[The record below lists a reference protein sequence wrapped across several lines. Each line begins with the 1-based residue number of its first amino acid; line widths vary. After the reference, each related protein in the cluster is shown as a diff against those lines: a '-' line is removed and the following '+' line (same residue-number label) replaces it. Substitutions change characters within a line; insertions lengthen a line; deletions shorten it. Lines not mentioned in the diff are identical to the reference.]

1 MFEPHPSSAGPEP
14 RHRRRWLWVSVA
26 LSVLMLSAVAV
37 WPIAAGLTDPPVYAR
52 AVAEN
57 ALREA
62 RRVGAQRWAND
73 VLVVA
78 EAQWRAASAEYRRQE
93 AKWFLP
99 LRDYRG
105 ARAALADAEAKSVAA
120 RDAANAN
127 RAAAREAAQA
137 ELDRA
142 GEIVDL
148 SARTGD
154 EVHLV
159 PYHRRLLQ
167 KSKIQMAEAR
177 ILFEREEYAT
187 SSERARAA
195 AVTADQVSSGAKSV
209 LGRFTDPGLIRNWR
223 RDIEDTIA
231 ASRRSGSPAIVV
243 LKENRRLDLYD
254 NGRLVRS
261 YLADMGYR
269 SFNDKLRAG
278 DAATPE
284 GRYRITTKRGT
295 GSATYYKAF
304 DLDYPNAEDRAQ
316 FDRLKRQGKLPR
328 SAKLGGS
335 IQVHGEGGR
344 GKDWTR
350 GCVAV
355 SNRDMD
361 DLFRRVGIGTPVTI
375 VGGDGQG
382 VYARLARQAA
392 STTTL
397 GTR

>member
-1 MFEPHPSSAGPEP
+1 MTESFLSSAEPEP
-14 RHRRRWLWVSVA
+14 RHRRRWLWVSLA
-26 LSVLMLSAVAV
+26 IATLMLVTAAV
-37 WPIAAGLTDPPVYAR
+37 WPIAAGRTDPPVYAR

-62 RRVGAQRWAND
+62 RRLGAQRWAND
-73 VLVVA
+73 VLVAA
-78 EAQWRAASAEYRRQE
+78 EAQWRAASAEFRRQE
-93 AKWFLP
+93 SKWFPP

-105 ARAALADAEAKSVAA
+105 ARAALAEAEKKSIAA
-120 RDAANAN
+120 RDAAQVN
-127 RAAAREAAQA
+127 RAAARDAAQA
-137 ELDRA
+137 ELARA
-142 GEIVDL
+142 GEIVEL

-154 EVHLV
+154 AVHLV

-195 AVTADQVSSGAKSV
+195 AVTADQVASGAKSV

-223 RDIEDTIA
+223 NDIEETIA

-254 NGRLVRS
+254 NGRLVKS

-284 GRYRITTKRGT
+284 GRYRITSKRGT
-295 GSATYYKAF
+295 GSAAYYKAF
-304 DLDYPNAEDRAQ
+304 DLDYPNAADRAQ

-328 SAKLGGS
+328 GAKLGGS

-382 VYARLARQAA
+382 VYAKLARQAA
-392 STTTL
+392 STTTS